1 MRKHIIVGINRHG
14 EKGLFTRR
22 AFKKDNTVLKLE
34 GTITPTPTQHSIE
47 VGEGEH
53 ITDKDV
59 GCYLNH
65 SCEPNTE
72 IERREREVRARR
84 DIAQGE
90 ELTFDYNAN
99 ETEMAYPFE
108 CKCGSPNCQ
117 GLIGGWKK
125 KVVK

>member
-1 MRKHIIVGINRHG
+1 MREHLEVRVKPSG
-14 EKGLFTRR
+14 EKGLFPKRL
-22 AFKKDNTVLKLE
+22 FKKGEVVLKLE
-34 GTITPTPTQHSIE
+34 GTISSHPAKYSIE
-47 VGEGEH
+47 VGDDEH
-53 ITDKDV
+53 ITDEI
-59 GCYLNH
+59 GSYLNH

-72 IERREREVRARR
+72 IERAKREVRARR

-108 CKCGSPNCQ
+108 CKCGSKNCQ
-117 GLIGGWKK
+117 GLIGGRKR

>member
-1 MRKHIIVGINRHG
+1 MREHLEVRVKPSG
-14 EKGLFTRR
+14 EKGLFSKRL
-22 AFKKDNTVLKLE
+22 FKKGEVVFKLE
-34 GTITPTPTQHSIE
+34 GAITRYPTQYSIE
-47 VGEGEH
+47 VGSDEH
-53 ITDKDV
+53 ITDGV
-59 GCYLNH
+59 GQYLNH

-72 IERREREVRARR
+72 IERAKREVRAKR
-84 DIAQGE
+84 DIAVGE

-108 CKCGSPNCQ
+108 CKCGSKNCQ